1 MPFTQ
6 KLKSGPVVWQKLHIS
21 FCHSCIH
28 HFKIWHKDSAS
39 LPNLVFSFSFCIGSS
54 LKPKPRTM
62 LAPNHCTVFFSSS
75 WVLENDENLSQQGSE
90 SNHLFPGVMASK
102 KHFWTGTVVTK
113 PAHISGQSS
122 QSCWQENLTPLR
134 SLRAHSF
141 SPSLLTVHNGR
152 NILSLKWHLNFFLP
166 LGLVCNTIPIYPE
179 ESSLSILYHVPYCC
193 TWSRGN
199 WSFLMQQSPDNS
211 NTASVKHAGATAGHA
226 HSSTHRGLAYFTTKT
241 QASEERPSQV

>member
-75 WVLENDENLSQQGSE
+75 WVLENENLSQQGSE

-141 SPSLLTVHNGR
+141 SPKPYNSAQWKEHTKPEMAPQF
-152 NILSLKWHLNFFLP
+152 LSP
-166 LGLVCNTIPIYPE
+166 LGL
-179 ESSLSILYHVPYCC
+179 
-193 TWSRGN
+193 
-199 WSFLMQQSPDNS
+199 
-211 NTASVKHAGATAGHA
+211 
-226 HSSTHRGLAYFTTKT
+226 GL
-241 QASEERPSQV
+241 